1 MTNDITRNRTHTPN
15 NKFMKP
21 KHRSEIIDS
30 KKQIICKKM
39 RVRGNEI
46 AKITENKRNIA
57 TLGYQKQSAGRYLE
71 ILGPRID
78 YLRVQTNLNQDR

>member
-1 MTNDITRNRTHTPN
+1 M
-15 NKFMKP
+15 
-21 KHRSEIIDS
+21 
-30 KKQIICKKM
+30 QKKM
-39 RVRGNEI
+39 RVWGDRI